1 MSETVFD
8 YVIIGGGTAGCLLAN
23 RLSADASK
31 RVLLIE
37 AGRRDD
43 YHWIHIPVGYRYC
56 IGNPRTDWLYQTE
69 PDAGLNG
76 RVLRYPRGKTLGGCS
91 SINGMIYMRGQARD
105 YDEWAQLTGD
115 MAWRWENVLPHF
127 KLHENHYKGA
137 DALHGARG
145 VAPELMQ
152 DKNIP
157 YQKLLRHHNAGGEW
171 RVEKQ
176 RLRWDVLDTFS
187 EAAVQAGIP
196 ATDDFNRGDNEGV
209 GYFEVNQ
216 KNGWRWNTAKAF
228 LRPMCYARP
237 NFELWNNAQVCKLVV
252 EVQADG
258 SKRCTGVEVWAGS
271 ERVTAYATRDSGKDR
286 GLLGEVILCA
296 GSIGSPQILQLS
308 GIGPAALL
316 QQHGIA
322 VVQDLP
328 GVGANLQDHL
338 QIRSVYK
345 IQAIND
351 NKGNKG
357 KTAWGLSLNTMANSL
372 WGKAR
377 IGLEYAVRQT
387 GPMSMAPSQLGAF
400 TKSDAAQ
407 KHANLEY
414 HVQPLSLDAFGEP
427 LHGHD
432 AFTASVCNLNPTSR
446 GCVTIKTPDAKDAPS
461 IAPRYLGTD
470 EDRLVA
476 ANSLR
481 LTRRIVAQPALA
493 KYQPKE
499 LKPGAQFETDAELW
513 KLAGDIG
520 TTIFHPV
527 GTAKMGPAADP
538 MAVVDA
544 RLRVHGVKGLRVV
557 DASVMPTIT
566 SGNTNSPTLM
576 IAERAAGWILAGD
589 S

>member
-1 MSETVFD
+1 MQDENHSFD
-8 YVIIGGGTAGCLLAN
+8 YIIIGAGTAGCLLAN

-37 AGRRDD
+37 AGRKDD
-43 YHWIHIPVGYRYC
+43 YHWIHIPVGYLYC
-56 IGNPRTDWLYQTE
+56 IGNPRTDWLYNTE

-76 RVLRYPRGKTLGGCS
+76 RSLRYPRGKTLGGCS

-115 MAWRWENVLPHF
+115 MSWRWENALPYF

-152 DKNIP
+152 DKSIP

-176 RLRWDVLDTFS
+176 RLRWDVLDAFS

-252 EVQADG
+252 EVQPDG
-258 SKRCTGVEVWAGS
+258 TKRCTGVEVWAGT
-271 ERVTAYATRDSGKDR
+271 ERVTAFATRDSGKDQ

-328 GVGANLQDHL
+328 GVGENLQDHL

-345 IQAIND
+345 IQPLNGD
-351 NKGNKG
+351 KG
-357 KTAWGLSLNTMANSL
+357 KNGWGLSLNTMANSL

-377 IGLEYAVRQT
+377 IGLEYALRQS

-400 TKSDAAQ
+400 TRSSPDQ
-407 KHANLEY
+407 TYPNIEY

-427 LHGHD
+427 LHSFN

-446 GCVTIKTPDAKDAPS
+446 GTVHIKSPRFEDAPA
-461 IAPRYLGTD
+461 IAPNYLSTP
-470 EDRLVA
+470 EDRQVA
-476 ANSLR
+476 ADSLR
-481 LTRRIVAQPALA
+481 VTRKIVSQSALA
-493 KYQPKE
+493 KYQPE
-499 LKPGAQFETDAELW
+499 EFKPGVQFQTDEDLAR
-513 KLAGDIG
+513 LAGDIA

-527 GTAKMGPAADP
+527 GTTKMGRDDDP
-538 MAVVDA
+538 MAVVDSH
-544 RLRVHGVKGLRVV
+544 LRVRGIRGLRVV
-557 DASVMPTIT
+557 DAGVMPLIT

-576 IAERAAGWILAGD
+576 IAEKAAQWIQAGV
-589 S
+589 